1 MSGKHQCFGS
11 IGINY
16 LSKARARVDA
26 MCNRVS
32 ISFFKTSLQV
42 IQLVITLNVM
52 FLVSLKN
59 VEDLLH
65 GREQGFRP
73 VLAA

>member
-1 MSGKHQCFGS
+1 MPTAVAFR
-11 IGINY
+11 Y
-16 LSKARARVDA
+16 
-26 MCNRVS
+26 
-32 ISFFKTSLQV
+32 FKTSPEI